1 MNKKLWWKNHYAEE
15 CLVFGICCILCSFYF
30 FAPTLFT
37 FKNALI
43 SKSGEIKEVET
54 YYVQVSSSNG
64 IYDVKSIKAE
74 LQFYISGQPQLY
86 SLKKNIGIE
95 SRYEMY
101 EDIKKALSNSNAVKV
116 WIKKSESEKWN
127 PEVFQIEKNDGIILF
142 DINDAKYELYF
153 LFPFLMVLGTF
164 SSSIYL
170 KHKYPEKF
178 KKYIGI

>member
-64 IYDVKSIKAE
+64 IYDVK
-74 LQFYISGQPQLY
+74 
-86 SLKKNIGIE
+86 
-95 SRYEMY
+95 
-101 EDIKKALSNSNAVKV
+101 
-116 WIKKSESEKWN
+116 
-127 PEVFQIEKNDGIILF
+127 
-142 DINDAKYELYF
+142 KYK
-153 LFPFLMVLGTF
+153 G
-164 SSSIYL
+164 
-170 KHKYPEKF
+170 
-178 KKYIGI
+178 